1 MKMKSAKKKQN
12 KAKKTVE
19 QRQDLVMVKTES
31 DLEEGDPEIGV
42 NAGDFN
48 IRIKEE
54 PHFQEISEEHNGEPS
69 EAKPDTVTAGSEVP
83 NPQEHIKEECHPS
96 CVKEELE
103 SFWFKGEEDN
113 EGEAE
118 AEAEAEEGEAV
129 CTGRDSSLH
138 SLRASGQKLMTNNT
152 RAGVFV

>member
-1 MKMKSAKKKQN
+1 MKSAKKKQN

-31 DLEEGDPEIGV
+31 DLEEGDPEICV
-42 NAGDFN
+42 HAGEFN

-54 PHFQEISEEHNGEPS
+54 PHLHEISEEHNGEPS
-69 EAKPDTVTAGSEVP
+69 EAKPDTVSAGSEVP
-83 NPQEHIKEECHPS
+83 NPQEHIKEECDSS

-103 SFWFKGEEDN
+103 SFWFKGEEHN

-118 AEAEAEEGEAV
+118 EREGI

-138 SLRASGQKLMTNNT
+138 RLRVLG
-152 RAGVFV
+152 